1 MKTIMFVFLLSVIM
15 VSGAEKASVSPPAP
29 KEQVDIFKGLKRGDR
44 VKIILNNGNA
54 FAGEIK
60 VILKTKIEI
69 DVTYDDPALSGTI
82 SFQKRDIKQIE
93 VLSALEP
100 AEKKSVTEQKKKAIK
115 SITSTSSSS
124 EPEETEPPTET
135 ISEAEKEEREL
146 LSLLDKFPPG
156 EVWSKKR
163 LEEIKDA
170 NPLSRTAEEKEFL
183 DVYEKWLKAQE
194 LVARKNRRE
203 LLTKFPPG
211 ADWNEDKFKDLST
224 RFVRLGVSLSK
235 DEQEFV
241 DKYSDWLKARVELE
255 EEERKKKEQE
265 AKEKETKETP
275 PSPTPPSEA
284 HPVRD
289 TEK

>member
-1 MKTIMFVFLLSVIM
+1 MRTVWVLMFLLSSLAVI
-15 VSGAEKASVSPPAP
+15 AEPKPAPPAPAP

-44 VKIILNNGNA
+44 VKITLNNDNS

-60 VILKTKIEI
+60 VVLKTRIEI

-82 SFQKRDIKQIE
+82 AFQKRDIKQIE

-100 AEKKSVTEQKKKAIK
+100 DEKKSVVEEKKKIIK
-115 SITSTSSSS
+115 SVISKSSSPGQE
-124 EPEETEPPTET
+124 EPEPPIAT
-135 ISEAEKEEREL
+135 ISDEEKEEREL
-146 LSLLDKFPPG
+146 LGLLDKFPPG
-156 EVWSKKR
+156 AVWNKKR
-163 LEEIKDA
+163 LDEIKDA

-183 DVYEKWLKAQE
+183 EVYDKWLKAQE
-194 LVARKNRRE
+194 LVARKNRRG

-211 ADWNEDKFKDLST
+211 PDWNEDKFKDLST
-224 RFVRLGVSLSK
+224 RFIRLGVSLNR

-265 AKEKETKETP
+265 AKEKESQQTT
-275 PSPTPPSEA
+275 PSPTPP
-284 HPVRD
+284 P
-289 TEK
+289 EK